1 MQELNYKL
9 FDLEFS
15 NDFDPALNME
25 WTFSEKG
32 EKYFKGLIEDGT
44 VWVAVDNDRIIGYLA
59 GSIDGEP
66 LNEIGIEQ
74 AKELKKK
81 FDTEKIK
88 FDYIYSSP
96 QERAIQTAKISTGE
110 DNIIIDNRLN
120 VYDLGSAD
128 GMLMSD
134 IKITGT
140 VPDMN
145 IYDGVEKLEDYK
157 ERIYSFISEIIEK
170 YKNTDYNILIVGHKD
185 STGMLSA
192 YFEGF
197 KVETIYDDYLKLS
210 SKNAEYK
217 KYSI

>member
-1 MQELNYKL
+1 MNLYIVRHGQTRLNA
-9 FDLEFS
+9 EHRAQGR
-15 NDFDPALNME
+15 N
-25 WTFSEKG
+25 
-32 EKYFKGLIEDGT
+32 
-44 VWVAVDNDRIIGYLA
+44 
-59 GSIDGEP
+59 GEP
-66 LNEIGIEQ
+66 LNEVGIEQ
-74 AKELKKK
+74 AKELKRK
-81 FDTEKIK
+81 FETEKIK

-110 DNIIIDNRLN
+110 ENIIIDSRLD

-128 GMLMSD
+128 GMLMLD

-145 IYDGVEKLEDYK
+145 IYEGVEKLEDYK

-197 KVETIYDDYLKLS
+197 KVETIYDDYLKLAS
-210 SKNAEYK
+210 PNGGYK
-217 KYSI
+217 KYRV

>member
-1 MQELNYKL
+1 MNLYIARHGQTKLNA
-9 FDLEFS
+9 EHRAQGR
-15 NDFDPALNME
+15 N
-25 WTFSEKG
+25 
-32 EKYFKGLIEDGT
+32 
-44 VWVAVDNDRIIGYLA
+44 
-59 GSIDGEP
+59 GEP
-66 LNEIGIEQ
+66 LNEVGIEQ

-81 FDTEKIK
+81 FDAEKIK

-110 DNIIIDNRLN
+110 NNIIIDDRLN

-140 VPDMN
+140 VPDIN
-145 IYDGVEKLEDYK
+145 IYDGVEKLENYK
-157 ERIYSFISEIIEK
+157 KRIYSFISEIIEK

-197 KVETIYDDYLKLS
+197 KVETIYDDYLKLAS
-210 SKNAEYK
+210 SNCGYK
-217 KYSI
+217 KYTI

>member
-1 MQELNYKL
+1 MNLYIVRHGQTKLNA
-9 FDLEFS
+9 EHRAQGR
-15 NDFDPALNME
+15 N
-25 WTFSEKG
+25 
-32 EKYFKGLIEDGT
+32 
-44 VWVAVDNDRIIGYLA
+44 
-59 GSIDGEP
+59 GEP
-66 LNEIGIEQ
+66 LNEVGIEQ

-81 FDTEKIK
+81 FETEKIK

-96 QERAIQTAKISTGE
+96 QERAIQTAKICTGE
-110 DNIIIDNRLN
+110 NNIIIDNRLN

-128 GMLMSD
+128 GMLMAD

-157 ERIYSFISEIIEK
+157 KRIYSFINEVIEQ
-170 YKNTDYNILIVGHKD
+170 YKNADYNILIVGHKD

-197 KVETIYDDYLKLS
+197 EVKTIYDDYLKLAS
-210 SKNAEYK
+210 SNCEYK
-217 KYSI
+217 KYTI

>member
-1 MQELNYKL
+1 M
-9 FDLEFS
+9 
-15 NDFDPALNME
+15 
-25 WTFSEKG
+25 
-32 EKYFKGLIEDGT
+32 
-44 VWVAVDNDRIIGYLA
+44 
-59 GSIDGEP
+59 
-66 LNEIGIEQ
+66 
-74 AKELKKK
+74 KKK
-81 FDTEKIK
+81 FDAEKIK

-110 DNIIIDNRLN
+110 NNIIIDDRLN

-145 IYDGVEKLEDYK
+145 IYDGVEKLENYK
-157 ERIYSFISEIIEK
+157 KRIYNFISEIIEK

-197 KVETIYDDYLKLS
+197 KVETIYDDYLKLAS
-210 SKNAEYK
+210 SNCGYK
-217 KYSI
+217 KYTI